1 MHHRPNRNG
10 AARLTQALALV
21 LCSGLVAC
29 SFSESKPRYDTGLD
43 ELDLTAVDPPA
54 LVPGTDLTVAGRS
67 FVDAPWGNTDLVL
80 SGTFTTAGQSREV
93 TVRLPARFVD
103 FDHLTVETEPAL
115 ADQLG
120 GADGDFSGTAV
131 IEVASA
137 VDGQIHA
144 TRALP
149 VSLSLRTQLTPELV
163 DVGQP
168 STVFVNDDIDV
179 AASGM
184 LLGGDEGITV
194 ARVEGCFVAA
204 GGDGTCAPV
213 GPADVPVVPVSR
225 FDRTHGRFRFAPEIA
240 GIRAGEFRGEMRL
253 VNRPAAGGE
262 SQSGA
267 LDAGTRLVEAE
278 VHGAAPISVS
288 IGQYLEIAGGGFV
301 GGRGDQVT
309 LLHLTGELLKADA
322 PGPISIDTVL
332 VPEFVSG
339 TSVRYVMNEDDD
351 LGQVLGL
358 RAGSGH
364 FDGVITPIV
373 SFGEDEVTGVGLD
386 LRIRIAPVVQ
396 VVYLHFTP
404 QYASSLQHFGMRA
417 VDALI
422 RRRVLD
428 VVQRDFRT
436 IDIDFRTEAPTDF
449 SLYSEVEIGGP
460 DPNGLGLLGY
470 DNTPGKDVG
479 NLRLYDRIGGVNAS
493 TQADGYP
500 GYGGVFVESLF
511 IFSRHPNGLAPESA
525 AADDLFDEIFD
536 SFRPDQDGDA
546 VAASEAAVIAAPD
559 NASCP
564 GDDRIDRIRCAA
576 WVLGSL
582 IGTTVSHEL
591 GHSLGLAN
599 PTGGDVHILTDG
611 PNRLMESGGGRPF
624 RERAELDGQGPG
636 VFCDQEYAYLR
647 SILPRAESD
656 DPTPRPGCN

>member
-1 MHHRPNRNG
+1 MAMAIGCCLP
-10 AARLTQALALV
+10 
-21 LCSGLVAC
+21 AC
-29 SFSESKPRYDTGLD
+29 SFSESEPRYDTGLD
-43 ELDLTAVDPPA
+43 ELDLTAVDPPV
-54 LVPGTDLTVAGRS
+54 LVPGTDLEVAGRS
-67 FVDAPWGNTDLVL
+67 FVDAPWGITDLVL
-80 SGTFTTAGQSREV
+80 TGRFTSAGQSRDV
-93 TVRLPARFVD
+93 RVRLPARFVD
-103 FDHLTVETEPAL
+103 FEHVTVETEPAL
-115 ADQLG
+115 VDQLG
-120 GADGDFSGTAV
+120 SADGDFTGTGV

-137 VDGQIHA
+137 IDGQVHA
-144 TRALP
+144 SRALSL
-149 VSLSLRTQLTPELV
+149 SLSLRTQLDPELI

-168 STVFVNDDIDV
+168 SIVFVNDEIDV
-179 AASGM
+179 AGSGM
-184 LLGGDEGITV
+184 LLGGDEGTTV
-194 ARVEGCFVAA
+194 ARVEGCFVTA

-213 GPADVPVVPVSR
+213 GPVDVPVIPVSR

-240 GIRAGEFRGEMRL
+240 GIRAGELRGEMRL
-253 VNRPAAGGE
+253 VNQPAAGGQAE
-262 SQSGA
+262 SGA
-267 LDAGTRLVEAE
+267 LDAGTRLTEAK
-278 VHGAAPISVS
+278 VHGVSPGSVS
-288 IGQYLEIAGGGFV
+288 VGQYLEVTGGGFV
-301 GGRGDQVT
+301 GGGDDQVT
-309 LLHLTGELLKADA
+309 LLHLTGQLLKAGA
-322 PGPISIDTVL
+322 PGPIAIDTLL

-339 TSVRYVMNEDDD
+339 TSARYVMNEDDD

-358 RAGSGH
+358 RAGSGN
-364 FDGVITPIV
+364 FDGVMTPIV
-373 SFGEDEVTGVGLD
+373 SFDDEEVTGAGLD
-386 LRIRIAPVVQ
+386 VHLRIAPVVQ

-404 QYASSLQHFGMRA
+404 QYTSSLQHFGMRA

-436 IDIDFRTEAPTDF
+436 IDIDFRSEPPTDF

-479 NLRLYDRIGGVNAS
+479 NLRLYDRIGGVNAT

-511 IFSRHPNGLAPESA
+511 IFSRHPNDLAPESA

-536 SFRPDQDGDA
+536 PFRPDRDGDA
-546 VAASEAAVIAAPD
+546 VAGSEAAVIAAPD
-559 NASCP
+559 GSACP
-564 GDDRIDRIRCAA
+564 GEGRIERIRCAA

-599 PTGGDVHILTDG
+599 PTGGDVHILTDQ
-611 PNRLMESGGGRPF
+611 PDRLMEAGGARPF

-647 SILPRAESD
+647 SILPREEPD